1 MNSLGVHIKVKDFAR
16 SEKFYKDLGFEKVF
30 EYGPNKSVVED
41 YSGAVFD
48 VGGAQLEIADGHRAV
63 KKEVFSETVKS
74 SKISLMIGV
83 EKLSNV
89 IEVCNKVEIDIAV
102 KPRHY
107 YWGKLEL
114 VIRDP
119 DGVILVFWAKYDE
132 VEAKKILADEAWMV
146 KDRLPA

>member
-16 SEKFYKDLGFEKVF
+16 SERFYTDLGFKKVF
-30 EYGPNKSVVED
+30 EYGPDKNVVED
-41 YSGAVFD
+41 YSGVVFD
-48 VGGAQLEIADGHRAV
+48 IGGAQLEIANGHRAV
-63 KKEVFSETVKS
+63 NGEVFKETVKS
-74 SKISLMIGV
+74 SKVSLMVGV
-83 EKLSNV
+83 EKLSDV
-89 IEVCNKVEIDIAV
+89 IEVCNKVGIDIAV

-132 VEAKKILADEAWMV
+132 TEAKLIGADESWTA
-146 KDRLPA
+146 RS